1 MSDILGRTLEWD
13 DEIEKD
19 DAFQLLEPGD
29 YKFIITNFERSR
41 YEGGQ
46 KIPACNKAVLTM
58 KIYDDHGNETMV
70 AGGFLLHSSRE

>member
-1 MSDILGRTLEWD
+1 MSDNLGRTLEWD

-29 YKFIITNFERSR
+29 YKFTITNFERSR

-46 KIPACNKAVLTM
+46 KIPAWRPL
-58 KIYDDHGNETMV
+58 
-70 AGGFLLHSSRE
+70 